1 LYSEL
6 LEIEELQINTASRLM
21 KAKLL
26 VKIIVSGEEITKEN
40 LTSEEIILY
49 KTTKR
54 KKIRKLIAEK
64 LGEEE
69 EEESL
74 YEEPKSKKGKSKKKP
89 SIEVTLELWQANQSV
104 PETAKQ
110 RKLTEATI
118 FSHLV
123 KLINQNYIELKDV
136 LPQDRIME
144 LAEVFENYTEETLS
158 ELKQISGDKFTY
170 EELRLYKT
178 QIKED

>member
-1 LYSEL
+1 
-6 LEIEELQINTASRLM
+6 M

-64 LGEEE
+64 SGGVEEA
-69 EEESL
+69 ESL

-104 PETAKQ
+104 AETAKA
-110 RKLTEATI
+110 RKLTESTI

-123 KLINQNYIELKDV
+123 KLINQNYIELKEV

-144 LAEVFENYTEETLS
+144 LAEVFENYTDESLS
-158 ELKQISGDKFTY
+158 DLKQISGDKFTY
-170 EELRLYKT
+170 EELSLYKT